1 MRIFFPPDTVMS
13 PSNSDTL
20 RAQRESLGL
29 TQQQV
34 ADGAGIL
41 LRQYQRFEFGERDIT
56 KAYASTFLA
65 VCAVLQLPPFSF
77 LPNADKYKNY
87 ATSIAK
93 GKDQVNMNK
102 SEILSIAQDAFD
114 SFNSFMGT
122 SYSLDNI
129 KIEFF
134 NNNSAA
140 QSYTS
145 FTTSNG
151 FSYED
156 PSHRD
161 FSMTVAEA
169 FVGNTDCNDSTHF
182 DGILVSTELPIG
194 YDTVPSYNEAFIHEL
209 THIFCVTHEIPSALK
224 AGQRFYDLYCDDG
237 SSTSDNTLLNGQINA
252 GYAIWREVIADV
264 ITDQIVS
271 KRALSIE
278 DIIEQAMRFA
288 SYVTI
293 TNSDSKIALQRYLSL
308 ILTTREIKSARSRI
322 SVSRTLDQLRLPF
335 KSIILTVYDNIKKE
349 PSYSIDFDFINEL
362 GAQSIVARIQNSKPN
377 DLAAFA
383 RSHGLKL

>member
-1 MRIFFPPDTVMS
+1 MRIPIPPDTDVS
-13 PSNSDTL
+13 PSNSDSL

-77 LPNADKYKNY
+77 LPNAEKYKNY
-87 ATSIAK
+87 ADSISKERGQAE
-93 GKDQVNMNK
+93 MNR
-102 SEILSIAQDAFD
+102 SDILSVARSAFD

-134 NNNSAA
+134 NSNNAA
-140 QSYTS
+140 QTYTS

-182 DGILVSTELPIG
+182 DGILVSTELPTG
-194 YDTVPSYNEAFIHEL
+194 YENVVSYNEAFIHEL
-209 THIFCVTHEIPSALK
+209 AHIFCTTHEIPSAQK
-224 AGQRFYDLYCDDG
+224 AGQRFYDLHCDDN
-237 SSTSDNTLLNGQINA
+237 SSTSDDTILNGQINA
-252 GYAIWREVIADV
+252 GYAIWREVIADI
-264 ITDQIVS
+264 ITDKIVS
-271 KRALSIE
+271 KRALLIE
-278 DIIEQAMRFA
+278 DIIEDAMRFA
-288 SYVTI
+288 NYVTI
-293 TNSDSKIALQRYLSL
+293 TNNDSKFALQRYLSL
-308 ILTTREIKSARSRI
+308 ILTAREIKNARSRI

-335 KSIILTVYDNIKKE
+335 KQIILTVYDKLNNE
-349 PSYSIDFDFINEL
+349 PFYSIDFEFINAL
-362 GAQSIVARIQNSKPN
+362 GAQYIAARIQNTKP
-377 DLAAFA
+377 DELAAFA